1 LTVDEPRQEPSPPRA
16 GVWAVIV
23 AGGNGT
29 RFGRRKQFADLA
41 GRPVLAW
48 SIGMARRACSG
59 VVVVLPPPV
68 EAEPHEPGEPMTV
81 AEAAGHRP
89 GRDEGEDPELM
100 EAFDLAD
107 KIVTGGTL
115 RSDSVR
121 AGLRAVPDDA
131 EIVAVHDAA
140 RPLAGL
146 PIWLAVLDA
155 VSGGADGAVPVVA
168 VSDTVTQVHPDGSR
182 RAVDRTTLRA
192 VQTPQ
197 AFRADVL
204 RRAHEA
210 GADATD
216 DATLVEAVGGRV
228 ELVDGHPVNLKI
240 TMPSDLAVA
249 AALLSLAEDR

>member
-1 LTVDEPRQEPSPPRA
+1 
-16 GVWAVIV
+16 VWAVIV

-48 SIGMARRACSG
+48 SIEMARRVCSG

-68 EAEPHEPGEPMTV
+68 AAEVHQPGEPMTV
-81 AEAAGHRP
+81 AEAAEHRP
-89 GRDEGEDPELM
+89 GREEHDDEDQDQDLVQ
-100 EAFDLAD
+100 AFDQAD
-107 KIVTGGTL
+107 KIVTGGIL

-146 PIWLAVLDA
+146 AIWHAVLDA
-155 VSGGADGAVPVVA
+155 VAAGADGAVPVVTVA
-168 VSDTVTQVHPDGSR
+168 DTVTQVHPDGTR

-204 RRAHEA
+204 RQAHRA
-210 GADATD
+210 GDDATD
-216 DATLVEAVGGRV
+216 DATLVEAIGGRV
-228 ELVDGHPVNLKI
+228 ELVDGHAVNLKI
-240 TMPSDLAVA
+240 TMPSDLLVA
-249 AALLSLAEDR
+249 AALLGLGGDR